1 MRQIDI
7 STERQWVTVID
18 KREKI
23 QVTEHPV
30 VGGGVGGLRDFGEM
44 STISVV
50 LPADHGSRA
59 VTGGGTEYRMSA
71 DTKQT
76 QPDDVKCFNCC
87 FRQDEEGLDWSCTK
101 KKRLPAR
108 YALYGASV
116 YWKRGRIL
124 ADFVDCNWK
133 RVLSVACCAGT
144 VCLCGSTE
152 ALWRSSEFREIAP
165 PP

>member
-87 FRQDEEGLDWSCTK
+87 FRQDEEGLDWSYTK
-101 KKRLPAR
+101 KKKTTGQICLVWSFCLLKEGKDIGRFCWLQLEESAQCGLLCR
-108 YALYGASV
+108 DSMFV
-116 YWKRGRIL
+116 WKHR
-124 ADFVDCNWK
+124 
-133 RVLSVACCAGT
+133 
-144 VCLCGSTE
+144 ST
-152 ALWRSSEFREIAP
+152 LT
-165 PP
+165 